1 MRNLVLGLVAA
12 LACAAP
18 ASAQDYPT
26 KPVRMLVGFPPG
38 GATDLVARIL
48 QPRLAEAFR
57 QEIIVDNRPGANSV
71 IAAELTARAAPD
83 GYTLHLATLAALTI
97 SPAITKVPY
106 DPFRDFTPI
115 ARLVELQNIFVVL
128 PRMPVHNMQELAAA
142 ARAKPGAINF
152 ASSGTGSTGH
162 LSGELFKSMAG
173 IDMVHIPYKGG
184 GPALADFFGGQVD
197 VFVAIVSTVTP
208 HVQSGKARALAV
220 TGYKRAAALPDVPT
234 VAESGFPGFE
244 STNWYCLV
252 GPPNLPRPIVD
263 RWNRE
268 VTAVLGE
275 PAIRQGLVDRGID
288 PAPSS
293 PAELAAYL
301 RSESDKWARVAKA
314 TGLQAH

>member
-1 MRNLVLGLVAA
+1 MLVLGLAAA

-71 IAAELTARAAPD
+71 IAAELTAKAAPD

-128 PRMPVHNMQELAAA
+128 PKMSVHNMQELAAA
-142 ARAKPGAINF
+142 ARARPGALNF
-152 ASSGTGSTGH
+152 ASSGAGSTGH

-197 VFVAIVSTVTP
+197 IFVAIVSTVTP

-234 VAESGFPGFE
+234 VAESGFPGYE

-252 GPPNLPRPIVD
+252 GPSNLPRPIVD
-263 RWNRE
+263 RWHRE
-268 VTAVLGE
+268 TVAVLE
-275 PAIRQGLVDRGID
+275 QPAIRQALLERGID
-288 PAPSS
+288 PAPST
-293 PAELAAYL
+293 PAELARYL
-301 RSESDKWARVAKA
+301 RSESEKWARMAKA
-314 TGLQAH
+314 TGLQAN

>member
-1 MRNLVLGLVAA
+1 MRMLVLGLAAA

-18 ASAQDYPT
+18 ASAQDYPA

-128 PRMPVHNMQELAAA
+128 PKLPVHNMQDLAAA
-142 ARAKPGAINF
+142 ARARPGAINF

-197 VFVAIVSTVTP
+197 VFVAIVSTVVP
-208 HVQSGKARALAV
+208 HVQGGKARALAV

-268 VTAVLGE
+268 VVAVLGE
-275 PAIRQGLVDRGID
+275 PAIRRALVDRGID

-301 RSESDKWARVAKA
+301 KSESDKWARVAKA
-314 TGLQAH
+314 TGLQVH

>member
-1 MRNLVLGLVAA
+1 VLAVAA
-12 LACAAP
+12 LACAVP
-18 ASAQDYPT
+18 AAAQDYPT
-26 KPVRMLVGFPPG
+26 KPVRLLVGFPPG
-38 GATDLVARIL
+38 GATDLVARLL
-48 QPRLAEAFR
+48 QPRLAEALR

-71 IAAELTARAAPD
+71 IAAELTAKAAPD

-128 PRMPVHNMQELAAA
+128 PKMSVHNMQELAAA
-142 ARAKPGAINF
+142 ARARPGALNF
-152 ASSGTGSTGH
+152 ASSGAGSTGH

-197 VFVAIVSTVTP
+197 IFVAIVSTVTP

-234 VAESGFPGFE
+234 VAESGFPGYE

-252 GPPNLPRPIVD
+252 GPSNLPRPIVD
-263 RWNRE
+263 RWHRE
-268 VTAVLGE
+268 TVAVLE
-275 PAIRQGLVDRGID
+275 QPAIRQALLERGID
-288 PAPSS
+288 PAPST
-293 PAELAAYL
+293 PAELARYL
-301 RSESDKWARVAKA
+301 RSESEKWARMAKA
-314 TGLQAH
+314 TGLQAN

>member
-1 MRNLVLGLVAA
+1 
-12 LACAAP
+12 
-18 ASAQDYPT
+18 
-26 KPVRMLVGFPPG
+26 VRLLVGFPPG
-38 GATDLVARIL
+38 GATDLVARLL
-48 QPRLAEAFR
+48 QPRLAEALR

-71 IAAELTARAAPD
+71 IAAELTAKAAPD

-128 PRMPVHNMQELAAA
+128 PKMSVHNMQELAAA
-142 ARAKPGAINF
+142 ARARPGALNF
-152 ASSGTGSTGH
+152 ASSGAGSTGH

-197 VFVAIVSTVTP
+197 IFVAIVSTVTP

-234 VAESGFPGFE
+234 VAENGFPGYE

-252 GPPNLPRPIVD
+252 GPSNLPRPIVD
-263 RWNRE
+263 RWHRE
-268 VTAVLGE
+268 TVAVLE
-275 PAIRQGLVDRGID
+275 QPAIRQALLERGID
-288 PAPSS
+288 PAPST
-293 PAELAAYL
+293 PAELARYL
-301 RSESDKWARVAKA
+301 RSESEKWARMAKA
-314 TGLQAH
+314 TGLQAN